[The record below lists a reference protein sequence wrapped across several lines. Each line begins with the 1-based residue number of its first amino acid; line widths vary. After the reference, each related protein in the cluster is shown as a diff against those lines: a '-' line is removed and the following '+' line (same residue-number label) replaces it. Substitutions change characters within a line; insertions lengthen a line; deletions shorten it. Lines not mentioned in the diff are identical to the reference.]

1 MQKLTL
7 GYSFNQKLENL
18 TNNLQNLTFYWNSR
32 FNQKLENLPNS
43 LQNLTLGYCFN
54 QSLNPCVALPKLQNL
69 TLNTRSYLEKPPL
82 FNTTII
88 YISSDN
94 KMYKKIYENYESYSI
109 DTWKNI
115 FYKSININ

>member
-1 MQKLTL
+1 LQKLTL

-69 TLNTRSYLEKPPL
+69 TLNSRCDLKMPPL
-82 FNTTII
+82 FNATII

-94 KMYKKIYENYESYSI
+94 KMYNKKIYENYESYSI
-109 DTWKNI
+109 DT
-115 FYKSININ
+115 